1 MSNHNPKPRRNYL
14 INPGFQWAMI
24 RYAVLISILNSSIFF
39 LAGSEIF
46 ERLVEAGI
54 RRNLGAD
61 SDYFQVILQEK
72 SRLILIFGLTGFL
85 SVCLITIFGIV
96 MSHRIAGPLYR
107 LSRYLRNE
115 DPSKPLPE
123 LRFREKDFFQDLAR
137 DFNLFRSRIK
147 TSDSPQE

>member
-1 MSNHNPKPRRNYL
+1 MRNQNAKARRNYL
-14 INPGFQWAMI
+14 INPGFQWSMI

-46 ERLVEAGI
+46 GRLVDAGI

-96 MSHRIAGPLYR
+96 ISHRIAGPLYR

-115 DPSKPLPE
+115 DPTKPLPE

-147 TSDSPQE
+147 TTDSPRE